1 MGLSTTGIL
10 SLNQDLV
17 DYLGLEP
24 SFLISIVCGFLGFLE
39 DGEVR
44 TFWTRMTDTD
54 AENESRRMMQRGV
67 E

>member
-10 SLNQDLV
+10 SLNQDLI

-44 TFWTRMTDTD
+44 RSPACVGDTD
-54 AENESRRMMQRGV
+54 E
-67 E
+67 